1 MLRNRKHY
9 SNNRDASFVSNK
21 KYGINFS
28 VSKALQN
35 GQIKV
40 STGKTNNQITP
51 EIELL
56 SLTGQPIATIGNEEL
71 ISI

>member
-9 SNNRDASFVSNK
+9 FSNRDSSFISNK
-21 KYGINFS
+21 KYGVNFS

-35 GQIKV
+35 GQITV
-40 STGKTNNQITP
+40 STGKVDKQITP
-51 EIELL
+51 QIKLL
-56 SLTGQPIATIGNEEL
+56 SLDDQTLVTLENEEL